1 MKKQPRWLTSVIAA
15 AAQPVPAL
23 PWERAAR
30 TPAPAQAV
38 PARPASIAA
47 N

>member
-1 MKKQPRWLTSVIAA
+1 MKTQPRWLTSVIAA
-15 AAQPVPAL
+15 AAQPMPVL

-30 TPAPAQAV
+30 APAAA
-38 PARPASIAA
+38 PAAPLRAASIAA